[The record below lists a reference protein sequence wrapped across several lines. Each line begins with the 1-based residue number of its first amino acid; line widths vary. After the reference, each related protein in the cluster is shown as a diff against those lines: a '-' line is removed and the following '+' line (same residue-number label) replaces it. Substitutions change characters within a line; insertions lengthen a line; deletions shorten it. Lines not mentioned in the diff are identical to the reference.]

1 MAKLNLN
8 ESNYDD
14 LAKLPQLGDNLA
26 REIVMFRD
34 QHGKIMD
41 WNELLDVPGVTP
53 MLIDDLKKHDQV
65 SL

>member
-14 LAKLPQLGDNLA
+14 LSKVPDLGDNLA
-26 REIVMFRD
+26 REIMMYRE
-34 QHGKIMD
+34 QHGKIKD
-41 WNELLDVPGVTP
+41 WNELLEIPGFTP
-53 MLIDDLKKHDQV
+53 MLIDDLKKHQRV